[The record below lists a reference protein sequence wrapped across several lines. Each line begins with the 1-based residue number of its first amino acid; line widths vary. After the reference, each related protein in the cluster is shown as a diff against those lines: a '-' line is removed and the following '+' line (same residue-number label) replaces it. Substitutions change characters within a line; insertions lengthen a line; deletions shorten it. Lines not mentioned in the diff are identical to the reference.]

1 MWMIVGSS
9 RAGECFQAVI
19 CLGMSSPE
27 QRRSE
32 RLMVSIPIL
41 VAGLDPSGAEF
52 SEETRTAV
60 VNREGALVL
69 LKHSLAREHHVRII
83 NLQSEAAAD
92 FRIVGPTRLATD
104 EGTEW
109 GVEYLKDGMEIW
121 GVDFPFHPEERQGQA
136 SALLECQA
144 CHKKYFWPLTLVEI
158 EVLESTGIIENF
170 CNACGKSTSWVYAEA
185 SRRLPQATPSLG
197 VTSIPQSKP
206 AIERREN
213 KRLLLRL
220 PVLVRNQKGEAE
232 EGKTENLSHADL
244 AVALAL
250 DLAVGQFVSVICPL
264 TTSGQNLERSAKVMR
279 KDKFSVK
286 DRKLYGMRYALP
298 AAPVT

>member
-1 MWMIVGSS
+1 MMVGSS
-9 RAGECFQAVI
+9 RVDKCVQAVSCI
-19 CLGMSSPE
+19 GMSSPE

-32 RLMVSIPIL
+32 RIRVSIPIM

-52 SEETRTAV
+52 SEETRTAI
-60 VNREGALVL
+60 VNREGALIL
-69 LKHSLAREHHVRII
+69 LKHSLAPQQNIRII

-109 GVEYLKDGMEIW
+109 GVEYLKAGMEIW
-121 GVDFPFHPEERQGQA
+121 GVDFPFRPEEKQGQA
-136 SALLECQA
+136 SALLECLT

-170 CNACGKSTSWVYAEA
+170 CNACVKSTSWVYADA
-185 SRRLPQATPSLG
+185 SRRPPQATSSVG
-197 VTSIPQSKP
+197 VTSLPKAQSG
-206 AIERREN
+206 IERREN
-213 KRLLLRL
+213 RRLLLRL
-220 PVLVRNQKGEAE
+220 PVLVRNHKGERE

-250 DLAVGQFVSVICPL
+250 DLAVGEFINVICPL
-264 TTSGQNLERSAKVMR
+264 TTSGKNLERSARVMR
-279 KDKFSVK
+279 KDKFSAK
-286 DRKLYGMRYALP
+286 DRKLYGMRYAMPP
-298 AAPVT
+298 ALVT